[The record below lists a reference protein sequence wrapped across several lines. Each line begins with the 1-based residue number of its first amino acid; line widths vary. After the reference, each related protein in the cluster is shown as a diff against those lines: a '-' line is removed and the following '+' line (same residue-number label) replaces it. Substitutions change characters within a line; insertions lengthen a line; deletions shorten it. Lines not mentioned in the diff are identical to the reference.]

1 MGVVIGWII
10 LGLIAAVIAS
20 NKGRSFAGWFC
31 YGFLIAPVAIVHALV
46 VKDRAVIRKEA
57 QEAFDSKTCPRCAE
71 KIRRAAKVC
80 RFCGT
85 ELGDGFDDDDDT
97 PMLPPDYKPDSR
109 KFRG

>member
-1 MGVVIGWII
+1 MGVVFSWII

-31 YGFLIAPVAIVHALV
+31 YGFRIAPVAIVHALA
-46 VKDRAVIRKEA
+46 VKDRTVIRKEA

-80 RFCGT
+80 RFYGA

-97 PMLPPDYKPDSR
+97 PMFPPDYKPDSR